1 MKIGILGGTFDPVHW
16 GHLFLAEV
24 AREAVNLDIV
34 YFLPAKIPPHKKK
47 AHAMAEDRLAMLE
60 MAIAENPH
68 FAIAFWDLNRE
79 TPAYTYQTI
88 NEIKKCFPED
98 ELYFIVGGDSL
109 RDFGT
114 WVNPE
119 EIIKLAR
126 IVGASRPGYDSRNLL
141 TKINRRYPF
150 TKDRISELEVPALAI
165 SSTDIRTRVKNNK
178 SIRYLLPDE
187 IRLFIKDNKLYQ
199 NK

>member
-1 MKIGILGGTFDPVHW
+1 MV
-16 GHLFLAEV
+16 
-24 AREAVNLDIV
+24 
-34 YFLPAKIPPHKKK
+34 
-47 AHAMAEDRLAMLE
+47 E
-60 MAIAENPH
+60 MAINS
-68 FAIAFWDLNRE
+68 NRNFKVSGLE
-79 TPAYTYQTI
+79 IEREGPTYTIDTLRI
-88 NEIKKCFPED
+88 LHDIFPEQ
-98 ELYFIVGGDSL
+98 ELFFITGTDAL
-109 RDFGT
+109 RELLT
-114 WVNPE
+114 WRHPE

>member
-119 EIIKLAR
+119 EIIKHCQ
-126 IVGASRPGYDSRNLL
+126 IVGLNRPGVDFSESEFIKKHQDSF
-141 TKINRRYPF
+141 IIVDCPP
-150 TKDRISELEVPALAI
+150 IGI
-165 SSTDIRTRVKNNK
+165 SSTDIRQRIASGLDV
-178 SIRYLLPDE
+178 RYYLHPAVYDY
-187 IRLFIKDNKLYQ
+187 ISLFKLY
-199 NK
+199 K